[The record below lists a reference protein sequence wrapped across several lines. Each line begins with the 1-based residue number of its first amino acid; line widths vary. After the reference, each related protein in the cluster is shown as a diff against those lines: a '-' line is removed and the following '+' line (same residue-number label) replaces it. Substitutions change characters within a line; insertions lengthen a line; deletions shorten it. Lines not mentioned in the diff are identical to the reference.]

1 MQEEKTAEEF
11 SSYYRI
17 YEKYGQDYGVEEILA
32 GALSGKIMAEKQQ
45 MAVNGSAEERSVL
58 LSLLHAALRKEA
70 SACQKQERTAKELS
84 ECLRQFTGLCRQKKE
99 ETYRSWLRQ
108 KEQGFAVCKSRD
120 C

>member
-45 MAVNGSAEERSVL
+45 MAVNGSAESDLYCCLCFMRHSERGI
-58 LSLLHAALRKEA
+58 R
-70 SACQKQERTAKELS
+70 LS
-84 ECLRQFTGLCRQKKE
+84 EAGAHGKGAFRVLAPV
-99 ETYRSWLRQ
+99 YRTLQAEKRRNVSFLAAAERA
-108 KEQGFAVCKSRD
+108 GICSV
-120 C
+120 